1 MTQEHG
7 PHDLRIV
14 LADDA
19 PLIRRGIALLLEGS
33 GAEVAGEAD
42 DAEGLLRLVER
53 RRPDIAVVDIRMP
66 PTFTDEGVV
75 AARNIR
81 ERHPATSV
89 VLLSQ
94 HMDVAT
100 AAAVLAE
107 PSGGV
112 AYLLKERVSDIGVL
126 IDAMHRVRR
135 GEVVLDPT
143 LVAALMRPSDDS
155 PIERL
160 TPREREVLA
169 SMAEGRSNAGI
180 ARELFISERTV
191 ESISASVFQKLGL
204 EPSSDQNRRVRA
216 VLAYLDR

>member
-1 MTQEHG
+1 MTQDQG
-7 PHDLRIV
+7 TLGLRIV

-42 DAEGLLRLVER
+42 DAAGLLRLVER
-53 RRPDIAVVDIRMP
+53 THPDIAVVDIRMP

-75 AARNIR
+75 AARTIR
-81 ERHPATSV
+81 ERHPSTSV

-126 IDAMHRVRR
+126 IDAMHRVRG

-143 LVAALMRPSDDS
+143 LVAALMRPSSDS

-169 SMAEGRSNAGI
+169 AMAEGRSNAGI
-180 ARELFISERTV
+180 ARELYISERTV

-204 EPSSDQNRRVRA
+204 EPSGEQNRRVQA

>member
-1 MTQEHG
+1 MSQDQGTLG
-7 PHDLRIV
+7 LRIV

-33 GAEVAGEAD
+33 GAEITGEAD
-42 DAEGLLRLVER
+42 DADGLLGLVESR
-53 RRPDIAVVDIRMP
+53 HPDVAIVDIRMP

-75 AARNIR
+75 AARMIR
-81 ERHPATSV
+81 ERHPSTSV

-94 HMDVAT
+94 HMDVVT

-126 IDAMHRVRR
+126 IDAMHRVRG

-143 LVAALMRPSDDS
+143 LVAALMRPSSDS

-169 SMAEGRSNAGI
+169 AMAEGRSNAGI

-204 EPSSDQNRRVRA
+204 EPSGEQNRRVRA

>member
-1 MTQEHG
+1 MTREQG
-7 PHDLRIV
+7 IIPLRIV

-42 DAEGLLRLVER
+42 DAAGLLRLVESR
-53 RRPDIAVVDIRMP
+53 HPDIAVVDIRMP

-75 AARNIR
+75 AARTIR
-81 ERHPATSV
+81 ERHPSTSV
-89 VLLSQ
+89 ILLSQ

-100 AAAVLAE
+100 AAEVLAE

-143 LVAALMRPSDDS
+143 LVSALMRGTTDS
-155 PIERL
+155 PIDRL

-169 SMAEGRSNAGI
+169 AMAEGRSNAGI
-180 ARELFISERTV
+180 AHALFISERTV

-204 EPSSDQNRRVRA
+204 EPSGDQNRRVQA
-216 VLAYLDR
+216 VLRYLDR